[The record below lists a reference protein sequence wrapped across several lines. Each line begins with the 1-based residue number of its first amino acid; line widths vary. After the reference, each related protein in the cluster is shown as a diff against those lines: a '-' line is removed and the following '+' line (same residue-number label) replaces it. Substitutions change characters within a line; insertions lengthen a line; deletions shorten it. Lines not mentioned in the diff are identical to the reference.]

1 MNTQLRI
8 AAVLFLVTTTSFLV
22 ANSLLESAL
31 ASATAFTAMKNQ
43 VFIGA
48 FLEVINSIGVFLIGV
63 LLFSALHRHSL
74 VIATAYLGF
83 RLIESV
89 LLSVGTMAV
98 LLITQLGSH
107 FDLPN
112 ALATARA
119 AHDLSFNTAMIFLGV
134 GSLMLC
140 FLLLST
146 KLVPVWLAVLGILG
160 YCFLSLS
167 VILELI
173 GMPSSQVLFLPGA
186 LFEIVFPIWLLVK
199 GFKQGAT
206 T

>member
-1 MNTQLRI
+1 MNTQLRV

-31 ASATAFTAMKNQ
+31 ASVTAFTALKNQ
-43 VFIGA
+43 VFIAA

-63 LLFSALHRHSL
+63 LLFSALYRHSL

-98 LLITQLGSH
+98 LLIAGSNS
-107 FDLPN
+107 DLPN

-119 AHDLSFNTAMIFLGV
+119 VHDLSFNTAMIFLGV
-134 GSLMLC
+134 GSIMLC
-140 FLLLST
+140 FLLLSQ
-146 KLVPVWLAVLGILG
+146 KLVPLWLAILGLLG

-186 LFEIVFPIWLLVK
+186 LFEIIFPIWLLIK
-199 GFKQGAT
+199 GFKQGDSA
-206 T
+206 